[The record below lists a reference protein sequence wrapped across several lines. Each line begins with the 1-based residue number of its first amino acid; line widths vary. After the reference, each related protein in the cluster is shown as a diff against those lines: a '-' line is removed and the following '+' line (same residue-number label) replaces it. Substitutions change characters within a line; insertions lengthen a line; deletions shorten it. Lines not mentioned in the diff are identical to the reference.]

1 MNIPNELKYYTNHL
15 WFLIEDDE
23 ITVGITDFA
32 QENMGDILF
41 VDLPAAGDT
50 FSAEEV
56 FTELESSKSTQEIT
70 MPFDFEVLSVNEEL
84 DDSPELINEDAYK
97 NYILK
102 IKADSDLDMLLDAG
116 KYEELCESEAE

>member
-56 FTELESSKSTQEIT
+56 FTELESSKSTQEIS

-97 NYILK
+97 HYILK
-102 IKADSDLDMLLDAG
+102 IKADVDPDMLLDAG

>member
-56 FTELESSKSTQEIT
+56 FTELESSKSTQEIS

-97 NYILK
+97 HYILFMT
-102 IKADSDLDMLLDAG
+102 IKLRDV
-116 KYEELCESEAE
+116 

>member
-56 FTELESSKSTQEIT
+56 FTELESSKSTQEIS